1 MDGAAHVVPFAERFR
16 EQLAKLTPPLT
27 QAEFADRAGVDR
39 SLISRLLHGDRP
51 PSDEVLRRL
60 APALDMD
67 VEDLVRGTSAE
78 SRLREGSEEALTVRH
93 SVYMDVLRKKAELEG
108 REREL
113 QETLEREISRRTVAE
128 SAASQAHQ
136 ERERMRRDLD
146 GALGTIKTQEQNLR
160 DLRGSEARYRRMFS
174 DALSQLQGLNV
185 QVNELRT
192 LLNSTND
199 ELAAARKSGRL
210 GVILSGIAA
219 VTGVATFAH
228 FLGKDADRDQ
238 SEQKPKTKSKA
249 AKQGRHK
256 S

>member
-1 MDGAAHVVPFAERFR
+1 MA
-16 EQLAKLTPPLT
+16 
-27 QAEFADRAGVDR
+27 
-39 SLISRLLHGDRP
+39 
-51 PSDEVLRRL
+51 
-60 APALDMD
+60 
-67 VEDLVRGTSAE
+67 
-78 SRLREGSEEALTVRH
+78 
-93 SVYMDVLRKKAELEG
+93 YMDVLRKKAELEG

-146 GALGTIKTQEQNLR
+146 GALGTIKTQELNLR

-192 LLNSTND
+192 LLSSTND

-219 VTGVATFAH
+219 VMEVIRPNRRSLAMCRRPIRSLAIPRSAHGRSADPRFGGSQRAREPHGTRSSCGSRSRDSRGGHAAWRSDSCPGTGACRGVS
-228 FLGKDADRDQ
+228 RP
-238 SEQKPKTKSKA
+238 SV
-249 AKQGRHK
+249 
-256 S
+256 